1 LLLYDLSISNLS
13 YRSVCGVCLKK
24 VAKYKLHF
32 PLVLQSTRAIEH
44 FEIPEVPFTYK
55 MICKELPLR
64 IMCSQ
69 MAKLLP
75 YMKYHFANSLV

>member
-1 LLLYDLSISNLS
+1 MT
-13 YRSVCGVCLKK
+13 CLFQIYLIVLCVVFFFKK